1 MPGGRRSTSVGP
13 TTSPI
18 SRTTSPT
25 YGLNTRKT
33 ARSPVTQETIEALTN
48 RVKDAPSGKTFL
60 ESKLLCHVGQPFTV
74 NHLISVLFQI
84 TQMSSSTPVPVVAAI
99 RAVAFLLKDV
109 ETCNVVDAITKQAA
123 HSITTKLDDD
133 NVADALSRKITD
145 NITARLVDHV
155 VAAISPQVALVHDAS
170 QTLTSTIEGARTLHT
185 SIGRERTE
193 QEDNIKTAA
202 DRIEDAADALYDSVE
217 TYQKALQILTPSL
230 DATQEKI
237 DQLSSQITKVPVQ
250 AHGATHPS
258 YSAAA
263 AAHIP
268 PQVDKALGRAALQA
282 RQILLDPI
290 PGGTL
295 FPPDTSKRDMAA
307 KIKSALEAAKDDTT
321 PEGTIRSITTL
332 RNGGIIVELETESLA
347 KWLNNQPGRS
357 ALENHLDIS
366 VSFRQ
371 RQYPLVLEYLPIQ
384 MQIEQDDF
392 LRQIEQE
399 NQLETNT
406 LASIRWIKPPTK
418 RSAEQRKAFALLHVT
433 DVQAA
438 NDIIREGLCLESER
452 FSARKDRREP
462 MRCAKC
468 QKFNHIAKN
477 CTSPQDT
484 CGTCGNQHRTS
495 ACNSY
500 RTTRC
505 VNCRSQ
511 QHTSWSRS
519 CPEFIKHCK
528 ELDDKFPENRM
539 PYFPTEHAWT
549 HATQPAHQDR
559 ISTSPQQSPRRPH
572 NPPFG
577 RLRQTTIAIP
587 SQPNRERSPQ
597 RPQDEEL
604 HRIIATPTPPSSLP
618 TSLFSSHPL
627 TSKNNDT
634 DGSLPN
640 SSTNV

>member
-18 SRTTSPT
+18 SHTTSPT

-33 ARSPVTQETIEALTN
+33 ARTPVTQESIEALTN
-48 RVKDAPSGKTFL
+48 RVKYAPSGKTFL
-60 ESKLLCHVGQPFTV
+60 KSKLLCHVGQPFTV

-84 TQMSSSTPVPVVAAI
+84 TQMSSSTPVPVVMAI
-99 RAVAFLLKDV
+99 QAVAFLLKDV
-109 ETCNVVDAITKQAA
+109 ETCNVVDVITKQAA

-170 QTLTSTIEGARTLHT
+170 QTLTSTIEDAKTLHT

-202 DRIEDAADALYDSVE
+202 DHIEDAADALYDSVE
-217 TYQKALQILTPSL
+217 TYQKALQILAPSL

-250 AHGATHPS
+250 AHGATHLS

-282 RQILLDPI
+282 RQILLDPL

-366 VSFRQ
+366 NKTTFYDRLNRKTNSK
-371 RQYPLVLEYLPIQ
+371 PTPSP
-384 MQIEQDDF
+384 
-392 LRQIEQE
+392 
-399 NQLETNT
+399 QLDGSNR
-406 LASIRWIKPPTK
+406 LQS
-418 RSAEQRKAFALLHVT
+418 ALLNNVKLLPYSMLPT
-433 DVQAA
+433 SKQQT
-438 NDIIREGLCLESER
+438 IS
-452 FSARKDRREP
+452 SAKEYVWKVKDSVPGKTE
-462 MRCAKC
+462 
-468 QKFNHIAKN
+468 
-477 CTSPQDT
+477 DT
-484 CGTCGNQHRTS
+484 CGTCGNQHCTS

-559 ISTSPQQSPRRPH
+559 ISTSPQQSPQRPH

-577 RLRQTTIAIP
+577 RLCQTTITIP
-587 SQPNRERSPQ
+587 NQPSRERSSQ

-604 HRIIATPTPPSSLP
+604 HRIIATLTPPSSFP
-618 TSLFSSHPL
+618 TSLLSSHPL

-640 SSTNV
+640 SSSNV